1 MIKNRLAKWVFGST
15 FAATV
20 LMPAIALAQESADAG
35 ALSPEAAAMGVDAW
49 KVYAARAAAAG
60 VVMSIACISAG
71 YAQAKIGS
79 AGAGTLAE
87 RPEAGTNLIVLQA
100 LPEIIVLLG
109 FVIAFMVGT
118 AKL

>member
-15 FAATV
+15 VVAAWLV
-20 LMPAIALAQESADAG
+20 PAIAFAQESGAAEVSADWQTSAAKAG
-35 ALSPEAAAMGVDAW
+35 AAGMAMGLSAL
-49 KVYAARAAAAG
+49 G
-60 VVMSIACISAG
+60 AG

-87 RPEAGTNLIVLQA
+87 RPEVSIWIITLQA

-109 FVIAFMVGT
+109 FVSAIMINGS
-118 AKL
+118 

>member
-15 FAATV
+15 LVAAWLVPAMAFAEEAVAEGPVEWQTAV
-20 LMPAIALAQESADAG
+20 GKAMAAG
-35 ALSPEAAAMGVDAW
+35 LAMGLSAL
-49 KVYAARAAAAG
+49 G
-60 VVMSIACISAG
+60 AG

-87 RPEAGTNLIVLQA
+87 RPEVSIWIITLQA

-109 FVIAFMVGT
+109 FVSAIMING
-118 AKL
+118 